1 MIVVIGVMTP
11 ITTISMLLILRRVSC
26 EKERRCH
33 FHVHFRPFV
42 RFGHYHSHVYA
53 KNLDSA
59 HVVHPGKPRAHF
71 HCHVSFPR
79 SALLVT
85 VVTSIGFA
93 LSMPLVVAL
102 RAASHLVFVV
112 VGSLLLKRVPYL
124 LSSLRTALPFNLL
137 LGVLHGAC
145 ESLVVTAFYF
155 TGAGSESWYESGYVV
170 TVLLLV
176 GLGTVVHSMVDFT
189 IAAAVWKPLSRM
201 IPIPVSAKWR
211 SASKAAAN

>member
-1 MIVVIGVMTP
+1 MKKRDAV
-11 ITTISMLLILRRVSC
+11 ISMCISALLCALGIIIPMFMPKIWIPPMSFTLA
-26 EKERRCH
+26 
-33 FHVHFRPFV
+33 
-42 RFGHYHSHVYA
+42 SHVPIFIA
-53 KNLDSA
+53 MFLSPA
-59 HVVHPGKPRAHF
+59 
-71 HCHVSFPR
+71 

-112 VGSLLLKRVPYL
+112 VGSLLLKRVPYP

-145 ESLVVTAFYF
+145 ESFVVTASYF
-155 TGAGSESWYESGYVV
+155 TGGGPESWYESGYVV

>member
-1 MIVVIGVMTP
+1 MKKRDAV
-11 ITTISMLLILRRVSC
+11 ISMCISALLCALGIIIPMFMPKIWIPPMSFTLA
-26 EKERRCH
+26 
-33 FHVHFRPFV
+33 
-42 RFGHYHSHVYA
+42 SHVPIFIA
-53 KNLDSA
+53 MFLSPA
-59 HVVHPGKPRAHF
+59 
-71 HCHVSFPR
+71 

-155 TGAGSESWYESGYVV
+155 TGAGSESWYESVYVV